1 MSRIPTWKWVL
12 TLGVVGLAAA
22 FLVVP
27 RSGSGDSFPTL
38 NVNLGLD
45 LQGGIH
51 MVMQV
56 RTDDALKIEMD
67 AEEAR
72 LRQALRDEGVVF
84 QRIERPELTQLQ
96 AMGIPEASRA
106 LARSTM
112 RQQLPNWSFSDGPD
126 GSLVAQMDSGRAN
139 RIRTEAVDD
148 VLGGIRERVDEFGV
162 SEPNVQRVG
171 KSDSYR
177 ILVQLPGLENPERV
191 KGLLTD
197 PAFLEWKLLVYPPGQ
212 GQAFG
217 GAASREQL
225 LSLFGGALP
234 DGAGIYIENREEGGV
249 VTPYYWPLQSASVIT
264 GNDLE
269 NASRGSNEFGEVVV
283 TFRLDP
289 AAGQRFG
296 KLTRENVGRQMA
308 ILLDREVLT
317 APRIDSEIPS
327 GMGIITGS
335 FTAQEADD
343 LAFKLRSGALRAG
356 LDILEER
363 NVGPSLGADS
373 IQKGWFSGA
382 LGLGL
387 VLLFMLAWYR
397 LSGVNAIIVL
407 LLNLV
412 LVLGV
417 MAVFRATLTLPG
429 IAGYI
434 LTVGMAVDANVLIFE
449 RIREELRLGKTVRS
463 AVEGGFNKVVWT
475 ILDSNLTTL
484 FAAIALFTYGT
495 GPIKGFAI
503 TLSVGLAANMF
514 TAVFVSRMLF
524 QIYLGNQPRVERL
537 SI

>member
-1 MSRIPTWKWVL
+1 ML
-12 TLGVVGLAAA
+12 TLGIVGLAAA

-84 QRIERPELTQLQ
+84 LRIERPQLTQLQ
-96 AMGIPEASRA
+96 AMGIPEESRA

-139 RIRTEAVDD
+139 RIRSEAVDD

-212 GQAFG
+212 QQAFG
-217 GAASREQL
+217 GAVSREQL
-225 LSLFGGALP
+225 LSLFGGSLP
-234 DGAGIYIENREEGGV
+234 DGAGVYVQNREEGGV

-327 GMGIITGS
+327 GMGIITGR

-373 IQKGWFSGA
+373 IQKGLFSGG

-463 AVEGGFNKVVWT
+463 AVDGAFNKVVWT

-503 TLSVGLAANMF
+503 TLSVGLVANMF

-524 QIYLGNQPRVERL
+524 QVYLGNQPRVERL

>member
-12 TLGVVGLAAA
+12 TLGIVGLAVA
-22 FLVVP
+22 FLIVP

-72 LRQALRDEGVVF
+72 LRQALRDENITF
-84 QRIERPELTQLQ
+84 LRIERPQLTQLQ
-96 AMGIPEASRA
+96 AMGIPEESRA

-112 RQQLPNWSFSDGPD
+112 RQQLPSWNFSDGPD
-126 GSLVAQMDSGRAN
+126 GSLLAQMDTVREK
-139 RIRTEAVDD
+139 RIRSEAVDD
-148 VLGGIRERVDEFGV
+148 VLSGIRERVDEFGV

-212 GQAFG
+212 QQAFG

-225 LSLFGGALP
+225 LSLFGGTLP
-234 DGAGIYIENREEGGV
+234 DGAGIYVENREEGGV

-296 KLTRENVGRQMA
+296 KLTRENIGRQMA

-373 IQKGWFSGA
+373 IRKGWSAGV

-387 VLLFMLAWYR
+387 LLLFMLLWYR
-397 LSGVNAIIVL
+397 LAGVNAIIVL

-449 RIREELRLGKTVRS
+449 RIREELRFGKTVRS
-463 AVEGGFNKVVWT
+463 AVDGGFNKVVWT

-503 TLSVGLAANMF
+503 TLSVGLVANMF

-524 QIYLGNQPRVERL
+524 QVYLGNQPRVQRL

>member
-12 TLGVVGLAAA
+12 TLGIVGLAAA

-27 RSGSGDSFPTL
+27 RSGSDASFPTL

-84 QRIERPELTQLQ
+84 VRIERPQLTQLQ
-96 AMGIPEASRA
+96 AMGIPEESRA

-112 RQQLPNWSFSDGPD
+112 RQQLPNWNFSDGPD
-126 GSLVAQMDSGRAN
+126 GSLVAQMDSGRER
-139 RIRTEAVDD
+139 RIRSEAVDD

-212 GQAFG
+212 QQAFG
-217 GAASREQL
+217 GAVSREQL
-225 LSLFGGALP
+225 LSLFGGTLP
-234 DGAGIYIENREEGGV
+234 DGAGIYVENREEGGV

-327 GMGIITGS
+327 GMGIITGR

-373 IQKGWFSGA
+373 IQKGWFSGM

-463 AVEGGFNKVVWT
+463 AVDGGFKKVVWT

-503 TLSVGLAANMF
+503 TLSVGLVANMF

-524 QIYLGNQPRVERL
+524 QVYLGNQPRVERL

>member
-1 MSRIPTWKWVL
+1 
-12 TLGVVGLAAA
+12 VGLCAA

-27 RSGSGDSFPTL
+27 RAGSGASFPTL

-56 RTDDALKIEMD
+56 RTDDAVKIEMD

-72 LRQALRDEGVVF
+72 VRQALRDEAIVF
-84 QRIERPELTQLQ
+84 QRIVRPELTELHIL
-96 AMGIPEASRA
+96 GVPEESRA
-106 LARSTM
+106 LARSAIS
-112 RQQLPNWSFSDGPD
+112 QQLVDWSLSEGPD
-126 GSLVAQMDSGRAN
+126 GSLVGKMDPGRTN
-139 RIRTEAVDD
+139 RIRKEAVDD
-148 VLGGIRERVDEFGV
+148 VLAGIRERVDQWGV

-171 KSDSYR
+171 PSDAYR

-191 KGLLTD
+191 KGVLTQA
-197 PAFLEWKLLVYPPGQ
+197 AFLEWKLLVYPPGQ
-212 GQAFG
+212 PQAFG
-217 GAASREQL
+217 GLASREQV
-225 LSLFGGALP
+225 LSLFGGVLP
-234 DGAGIYIENREEGGV
+234 DGTDIYVENRDEGGV

-264 GNDLE
+264 GTDLE
-269 NASRGSNEFGEVVV
+269 NASRSNNEFGEVVV

-296 KLTRENVGRQMA
+296 KLTRENVGRQLA
-308 ILLDREVLT
+308 ILLDRELIT

-327 GMGIITGS
+327 GQGIITGQ

-356 LDILEER
+356 LDILAER

-373 IQKGWFSGA
+373 IRKGLFSGM

-387 VLLFMLAWYR
+387 VLLFMLVWYR
-397 LSGVNAIIVL
+397 RSGVNAVVVL
-407 LLNLV
+407 MLNLV
-412 LVLGV
+412 LVLGI

-463 AVEGGFNKVVWT
+463 AVDGGFNKVVWT

-503 TLSVGLAANMF
+503 TLSVGLVANMF

-524 QIYLGNQPRVERL
+524 QVYLGNQPRVERL